1 MTLAGGTILRYG
13 LFVGVIL
20 SVLLSGCLS
29 SDPIENR
36 PGNSSPTSP
45 IPATNEPAQ
54 PVTPA
59 EADSPSFPSI
69 QMTVHNI
76 TVQTI
81 TQKSGRGIR
90 FAVFDLS
97 LRNDG
102 IKEGFSFT
110 NTSLVCIEI
119 ESNDESL
126 LSPDVENLQEN
137 SADPLLP
144 CILAY
149 GQEKRGIVLFP
160 LPEKVKSVV
169 LYTRD
174 TDWTMV
180 GQVYIPDI
188 SLGSPA
194 ISGSEYPRN
203 LELFVHSA
211 VQTISIPS
219 IKPQTG
225 NKVAVINVSITNKNP
240 YEVYISRE
248 HLLIQTERG
257 RTLEHGGDR
266 VEREVARH
274 YLDFPLIIPPGETRS
289 GSILFIVRSGTRINQ
304 LTLSDSNFVINS
316 MVNLNNYYRYE

>member
-1 MTLAGGTILRYG
+1 MTPTGGTILRYG
-13 LFVGVIL
+13 FLVCVIV

-29 SDPIENR
+29 SDPIENS
-36 PGNSSPTSP
+36 PGNSPPTSP
-45 IPATNEPAQ
+45 IPATNEPSQ
-54 PVTPA
+54 PVTA
-59 EADSPSFPSI
+59 VEADSPAFPSI

-76 TVQTI
+76 TVQTM

-126 LSPDVENLQEN
+126 LSPDVENLQEI
-137 SADPLLP
+137 SIDPLLP

-274 YLDFPLIIPPGETRS
+274 YLDFPLVIPPGETKS
-289 GSILFIVRSGTRINQ
+289 GSLLFIVRSGTRINQ

>member
-1 MTLAGGTILRYG
+1 MTLAGGTILHYK
-13 LFVGVIL
+13 LLVVVIL
-20 SVLLSGCLS
+20 FVLLSGCLS
-29 SDPIENR
+29 SDPIENS
-36 PGNSSPTSP
+36 PGNSPPTSP
-45 IPATNEPAQ
+45 IPSINEPAQ
-54 PVTPA
+54 PVTAA
-59 EADSPSFPSI
+59 EADSPAFPSI

-76 TVQTI
+76 TVQSM
-81 TQKSGRGIR
+81 TQKSGKGIR

-97 LRNDG
+97 LRNDR

-126 LSPDVENLQEN
+126 LFPDVENVQEI
-137 SADPLLP
+137 SADPLIP
-144 CILAY
+144 CTLAY
-149 GQEKRGIVLFP
+149 GQENRGIVLFP
-160 LPEKVKSVV
+160 LPENVKSVV
-169 LYTRD
+169 LYARD
-174 TDWTMV
+174 TDWSMV

-203 LELFVHSA
+203 LELIVHSA
-211 VQTISIPS
+211 VQTSSIPGV
-219 IKPQTG
+219 KPQAG

-266 VEREVARH
+266 VERELARH
-274 YLDFPLIIPPGETRS
+274 YLDFPLVIPPGEIRS

-316 MVNLNNYYRYE
+316 MVNLNNRYHYE